1 MKNDS
6 HIFPFPTMEDKFFD
20 SNKDGNLTGIETI
33 FRDAHLMEMNDSL
46 DNEIKNTTPARS
58 NGGGVSLTAI
68 VLFVLF
74 ILWIITK

>member
-6 HIFPFPTMEDKFFD
+6 NIFPFSTMDDKFFD
-20 SNKDGNLTGIETI
+20 SNKDGKLTGTETI
-33 FRDAHLMEMNDSL
+33 FRDAHLMETNDKF
-46 DNEIKNTTPARS
+46 DNEMKNATPARS
-58 NGGGVSLTAI
+58 NGGGVSLTAV